1 LKPETISKSGDPTI
15 LAESNRTFLQ
25 SLLHFVK
32 RLPDETGLLIILIGF
47 GIILSFLSPYFL
59 TAGNI
64 INVMVTMTSTGIVAV
79 GMTYVMLSGGIDLSV
94 GSVMA
99 LAATVAAT
107 YSKAGSPFI
116 VVLLIAVGIGF
127 IIGLINGVAIT
138 KLRVPPLI
146 TTLAML
152 SVARGLQLIYGRAV
166 TVTGLEDDINFLG
179 RGALGPI
186 PIPIVILLVLYVV
199 ASISLSRTSFGR
211 KVYAVGG
218 NERAAQIVGIK
229 VNQVKIT
236 VYIISSILAAFGGLI
251 LVSRLGSAP
260 TIIGTGLELDV
271 IAAVVI
277 GGTSL
282 SGGKGGAWGS
292 LIGVAILGL
301 IQNTLNLL
309 NVSPYYTQLVQGLVI
324 FVAVAIDMNRRRW
337 T

>member
-1 LKPETISKSGDPTI
+1 
-15 LAESNRTFLQ
+15 
-25 SLLHFVK
+25 
-32 RLPDETGLLIILIGF
+32 
-47 GIILSFLSPYFL
+47 
-59 TAGNI
+59 
-64 INVMVTMTSTGIVAV
+64 
-79 GMTYVMLSGGIDLSV
+79 
-94 GSVMA
+94 MA
-99 LAATVAAT
+99 LTATVAAT
-107 YSKAGSPFI
+107 YSKAGQPFI
-116 VVLLIAVGIGF
+116 AVLLIAVGIGF

-152 SVARGLQLIYGRAV
+152 SVARGLQFIYGRAV
-166 TVTGLEDDINFLG
+166 TVTGLENDINFLG
-179 RGALGPI
+179 RGAIGPI
-186 PIPIVILLVLYVV
+186 PVPIFILFALYII

-229 VNQVKIT
+229 VNQVKIS
-236 VYIISSILAAFGGLI
+236 VYVISSVLAAFGGLI

-260 TIIGTGLELDV
+260 TIIGTSLELDV

-282 SGGKGGAWGS
+282 SGGKGGVWGT

-301 IQNTLNLL
+301 VQNTLNLL

-324 FVAVAIDMNRRRW
+324 FIAVAIDMNRRRG